1 MRALLLLILL
11 APLQALAAED
21 TPERAVSA
29 LWAALSH
36 APGASA
42 DIVALRRLLHE
53 DAVVFGAQSRDGA
66 PHLRRTLAE
75 DFLAAN
81 ARVSGK
87 GFHECEVS
95 RSLQVYDRFAVAY
108 SVVESRADKTAAH
121 PDFVGVN
128 SVQLYRDGSQWK
140 LLSLYYHVETQGSPV
155 PLDGGTS
162 GECLGQERVARG
174 INPPDIRRAAVQV
187 QPPSHHPPSGSMP

>member
-1 MRALLLLILL
+1 MRAWLLLTLL
-11 APLQALAAED
+11 APLQAWTAED

-42 DIVALRRLLHE
+42 DTATLQRLLHAE
-53 DAVVFGAQSRDGA
+53 AVVFGAHSRDGA
-66 PHLRRTLAE
+66 PRLQRTPAE
-75 DFLAAN
+75 DFLRAT

-95 RSLQVYDRFAVAY
+95 RTLQVYDRFAVAY
-108 SVVESRADKTAAH
+108 SVVESRTDKAASR
-121 PDFVGVN
+121 PDIVGVN

-140 LLSLYYHVETQGSPV
+140 VLSLYYHVETPGAPV

-162 GECLGQERVARG
+162 GECLA
-174 INPPDIRRAAVQV
+174 
-187 QPPSHHPPSGSMP
+187 